1 MKKPQRNICISL
13 RIKLFGIKNSNNN
26 INKKNIFIIIEISLR
41 DFLFFFNNLFKLN
54 FVLNCSIKREE
65 KILYIRVS

>member
-1 MKKPQRNICISL
+1 MKNTANTICISL

-26 INKKNIFIIIEISLR
+26 INKKNIFIIIDISLR

-54 FVLNCSIKREE
+54 FVFNCSIKREE
-65 KILYIRVS
+65 YYIKE